1 MKFDCVDRL
10 VSRGFGQ
17 LGLYI
22 GRRPGYFIIIPLLV
36 AIILATGLQRTV
48 YEGNPEY
55 LFSPV
60 DGRSRTERK
69 LVETF
74 FPMNTSENFDL
85 GRMTR
90 MGRLARILIDA
101 KDGGSV
107 LTTHVFN
114 ELLKLDAIIKNIT
127 IIWDGDLYTY
137 KDLCA
142 KTNGICFHNDI
153 LDFEAKIQDIEN
165 RKYLLQYPLMF
176 NHATQKQ
183 YHMLSYLGGVTV
195 DKLGFIEKAAAY
207 NMFYPLDTDIKHGD
221 ERAKIWETKFL
232 SAMED
237 LYLENI
243 TIGYFVS
250 ESLESELEKN
260 TQSVTPFFSITL
272 IVMLGFSV
280 VTSMMLDWVKS
291 KPWLGILGCFS
302 SCIAVIA
309 AFGLVI
315 YCGLIFIGI
324 NLAAP
329 FLMLGIGM
337 DDTFVLLAAWRR
349 TDPRKSVEERM
360 AETYSDV
367 AVSITITS
375 LTNFISFLVGVITPF
390 PSVQIFCIY
399 TAMAVL
405 FTYIWHITFFGGCM
419 AVSGYAESRNLH
431 GVFCIPTTAKS
442 VAISQKKSALFR
454 LLCTGGL
461 NEDNP
466 DNPID
471 NQEHALM
478 IFFRD
483 KLGRA
488 LSILTV
494 KIVVIMLFFLY
505 LAVGIWGCTLVKE
518 GLERHKLSRYD
529 SYSVTFYKMDDMY
542 FRKYP
547 YRIHVVVSDEMNYA
561 DPEVHEAIENML
573 QKLES
578 SKFIAG
584 SSLTES
590 WLRAYL
596 QFQKDDRSFAWLDSF
611 NLTKK
616 EDFIGALH
624 EVFFRMPLLEHFK
637 RDIVF
642 NENKTSIVTS
652 RFMIQTQ
659 DINDANE
666 EKDMVL
672 ELREIVDS
680 FPFNVTVY
688 QQYFIF
694 WDQFILVRETSIQ
707 AISVAAAV
715 MMVISLIFIPKPM
728 CALWVAFSIVSIEI
742 GVVGYMTH
750 WNVNLDSISMINLIM
765 CIGFS
770 VDYSAHIS
778 YAYIS
783 SDRNSP
789 NERMRSALHS
799 LGMPILQG
807 SFSTILGI
815 VSLAF
820 APSYIF
826 LTFFKT
832 VFLVILFAALHGI
845 LLLPVLLSLSDCCS
859 SEGKDNISELP
870 PIPNTLYHSEKPQT
884 SAVTDKAVIVI
895 PRPSYA
901 NIVPSE
907 ITHLKSVLS
916 IGKVEAAEV
925 DSGKG
930 TRDTSSFDSNADKD
944 LGIGTSGEE
953 SSEGS
958 CKGAPVNLYSTTN
971 RISQLVGYPYLRSAE
986 KGKYVNQGFE
996 SGETGEAERFPPA
1009 PPSRNSSRMSLYH
1022 ADSRTG
1028 LFGFQN
1034 GRERSCKD
1042 PRVPARSPKD
1052 WLSSMSRT
1060 KDKIPDSPLSFH
1072 ISRSTSGYELPL

>member
-1 MKFDCVDRL
+1 
-10 VSRGFGQ
+10 
-17 LGLYI
+17 
-22 GRRPGYFIIIPLLV
+22 
-36 AIILATGLQRTV
+36 
-48 YEGNPEY
+48 
-55 LFSPV
+55 
-60 DGRSRTERK
+60 
-69 LVETF
+69 
-74 FPMNTSENFDL
+74 
-85 GRMTR
+85 
-90 MGRLARILIDA
+90 
-101 KDGGSV
+101 
-107 LTTHVFN
+107 
-114 ELLKLDAIIKNIT
+114 
-127 IIWDGDLYTY
+127 
-137 KDLCA
+137 
-142 KTNGICFHNDI
+142 
-153 LDFEAKIQDIEN
+153 
-165 RKYLLQYPLMF
+165 
-176 NHATQKQ
+176 
-183 YHMLSYLGGVTV
+183 
-195 DKLGFIEKAAAY
+195 
-207 NMFYPLDTDIKHGD
+207 
-221 ERAKIWETKFL
+221 
-232 SAMED
+232 
-237 LYLENI
+237 
-243 TIGYFVS
+243 
-250 ESLESELEKN
+250 
-260 TQSVTPFFSITL
+260 
-272 IVMLGFSV
+272 
-280 VTSMMLDWVKS
+280 
-291 KPWLGILGCFS
+291 
-302 SCIAVIA
+302 
-309 AFGLVI
+309 
-315 YCGLIFIGI
+315 
-324 NLAAP
+324 
-329 FLMLGIGM
+329 IGM

-349 TDPRKSVEERM
+349 TDPKKSVEERM
-360 AETYSDV
+360 SETYSDA

-375 LTNFISFLVGVITPF
+375 LTNFISFLIGVITPF

-442 VAISQKKSALFR
+442 FASDRSALFR

-461 NEDNP
+461 NENDP

-483 KLGRA
+483 TLGGA
-488 LSILTV
+488 LSVLPV
-494 KIVVIMLFFLY
+494 KTFIIMLFFVY

-547 YRIHVVVSDEMNYA
+547 YRIHVVVTDEMNYA
-561 DPEVHEAIENML
+561 DPKVHEAMENML

-596 QFQKDDRSFAWLDSF
+596 QFQKDDRSFALLDGF

-616 EDFIGALH
+616 EDFMGALH

-642 NENKTSIVTS
+642 NENRTSIVTS

-659 DINDANE
+659 DITDANE

-672 ELREIVDS
+672 ELREIADS

-783 SDRNSP
+783 SDKNNP

-845 LLLPVLLSLSDCCS
+845 LLLPVLLSLSDCCNT
-859 SEGKDNISELP
+859 EKKDKIPELP
-870 PIPNTLYHSEKPQT
+870 HIPNTLYHSEKQETP
-884 SAVTDKAVIVI
+884 ALPVTDKAVIII

-901 NIVPSE
+901 NVASSE
-907 ITHLKSVLS
+907 ITHLKSVQRV
-916 IGKVEAAEV
+916 GKVEAAEV

-930 TRDTSSFDSNADKD
+930 SRDTSSFDSSAEKD

-958 CKGAPVNLYSTTN
+958 CKGAPVNPYSRTN
-971 RISQLVGYPYLRSAE
+971 RISQLLRHSYFRSAE
-986 KGKYVNQGFE
+986 KYVNPAFE
-996 SGETGEAERFPPA
+996 SGEIVEVERTPPA

-1034 GRERSCKD
+1034 GGERSSKS
-1042 PRVPARSPKD
+1042 PGVPD
-1052 WLSSMSRT
+1052 WLSSVSRT
-1060 KDKIPDSPLSFH
+1060 KNKTPDSPLSFH
-1072 ISRSTSGYELPL
+1072 ISRSNSAYELPL